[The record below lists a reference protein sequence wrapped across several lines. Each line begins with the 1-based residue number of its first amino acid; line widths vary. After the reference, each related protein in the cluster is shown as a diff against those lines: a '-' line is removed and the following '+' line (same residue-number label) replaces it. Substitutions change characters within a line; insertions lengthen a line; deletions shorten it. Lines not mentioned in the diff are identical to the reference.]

1 MRPRARADASPASG
15 TLSSWR
21 FVLYH
26 SPTMRPGLSLTLLAL
41 ASVACARGDRAREA
55 APVASSPLVGS
66 SGVSARALGLPPPV
80 MPAMCPEGMGSTEAV
95 CDGDLPGLHL
105 DQVYA
110 AVDQLLETRPELFDR
125 ERVIGHDGYKVIA
138 DDAFHLGVAELLQAQ
153 GLCAVWDYEQ
163 LQVKTSAAAS
173 EAYVLLDQKSFI
185 RRGDRVLTSTCVPA
199 AFPLDPEDVVDR
211 VRVGFYG
218 IRCPGDR
225 EPPRNGQ
232 GLLPVNCTGYVTAT
246 PKKADDTDVDP
257 RVHGPEIEWQLVPL
271 GGRVVLSN
279 YSDIPFN
286 QVVRGYS
293 PGDVR
298 LCATVQNHQGCL
310 NIKVIP

>member
-1 MRPRARADASPASG
+1 MRTP
-15 TLSSWR
+15 
-21 FVLYH
+21 
-26 SPTMRPGLSLTLLAL
+26 LSLAL
-41 ASVACARGDRAREA
+41 IAVASVACARGDRSGTRETESA
-55 APVASSPLVGS
+55 ASPLLGAS
-66 SGVSARALGLPPPV
+66 RVSARNAGLPPPV
-80 MPAMCPEGMGSTEAV
+80 LPAMCPEGMGSPEAL
-95 CDGDLPGLHL
+95 CDGDTPGLHL

-110 AVDQLLETRPELFDR
+110 AVDQLVETRPEMFDL

-138 DDAFHLGVAELLQAQ
+138 EEPFYLGVAGLLQAQ

-163 LQVKTSAAAS
+163 LQIKTSAAMS
-173 EAYVLLDQKSFI
+173 EAYVLLDAKNFI
-185 RRGDRVLTSTCVPA
+185 RRDDRRLSSTCVPA
-199 AFPLDPEDVVDR
+199 AFPLDPADIVDR

-225 EPPRNGQ
+225 DPPRNGQ
-232 GLLPVNCTGYVTAT
+232 GLLPVGCTGFVTAT

-257 RVHGPEIEWQLVPL
+257 RVHGPEIEWQLVSL
-271 GGRVVLSN
+271 GGRVFVSEN
-279 YSDIPFN
+279 ADIPFN
-286 QVVRGYS
+286 RIVRGYS

>member
-1 MRPRARADASPASG
+1 MRRTP
-15 TLSSWR
+15 
-21 FVLYH
+21 
-26 SPTMRPGLSLTLLAL
+26 LSLALVAL
-41 ASVACARGDRAREA
+41 ASVACARGDRTGASEA
-55 APVASSPLVGS
+55 PPASEPLVGAS
-66 SGVSARALGLPPPV
+66 RVSARRASLTPPV
-80 MPAMCPEGMGSTEAV
+80 LPAMCPEGVGNPEAS
-95 CDGDLPGLHL
+95 CTGDVPGLHL

-110 AVDQLLETRPELFDR
+110 AVDRLIETQPDIFDR
-125 ERVIGHDGYKVIA
+125 ERVIGHDGFKVLN
-138 DDAFHLGVAELLQAQ
+138 DEAFYLGVAGLLQAQ

-163 LQVKTSAAAS
+163 LQIKTSPAAS
-173 EAYVLLDQKSFI
+173 ESYVLLDQKNFI
-185 RRGDRVLTSTCVPA
+185 RRDDRLLNFTCVPA
-199 AFPLDPEDVVDR
+199 AFPLDPALIVDR

-218 IRCPGDR
+218 IRCEGDR

-257 RVHGPEIEWQLVPL
+257 RVHGSEIDWQLVPL
-271 GGRVVLSN
+271 GGRVIVAS

-286 QVVRGYS
+286 KVVKGYS

-298 LCATVQNHQGCL
+298 LCATVQGHQGCL

>member
-1 MRPRARADASPASG
+1 MRTP
-15 TLSSWR
+15 L
-21 FVLYH
+21 
-26 SPTMRPGLSLTLLAL
+26 GLALIAL
-41 ASVACARGDRAREA
+41 ASVACARGDRTGTRETESA
-55 APVASSPLVGS
+55 ASPLVVGMS
-66 SGVSARALGLPPPV
+66 RVSARDAGLPPPV
-80 MPAMCPEGMGSTEAV
+80 LPAMCPEGMGSLEAA
-95 CDGDLPGLHL
+95 CDGETPPLHL

-110 AVDQLLETRPELFDR
+110 AIDELVETRPEIFDR
-125 ERVIGHDGYKVIA
+125 ERVVGHDGYKVLSEE
-138 DDAFHLGVAELLQAQ
+138 AFYLGVAGLLQAQ

-173 EAYVLLDQKSFI
+173 EAYVLLDQKNFI
-185 RRGDRVLTSTCVPA
+185 RRDDRALSFTCVPA
-199 AFPLDPEDVVDR
+199 AFPLDPADVVDR

-232 GLLPVNCTGYVTAT
+232 GLLPVDCTGYVTAT
-246 PKKADDTDVDP
+246 PKKKDDTDVDP
-257 RVHGPEIEWQLVPL
+257 RVHGPEIEWKLVSL
-271 GGRVVLSN
+271 GGRAIVSS

-286 QVVRGYS
+286 KVVRGYS

-298 LCATVQNHQGCL
+298 LCATVQNHEGCL

>member
-1 MRPRARADASPASG
+1 MRTRAS
-15 TLSSWR
+15 
-21 FVLYH
+21 
-26 SPTMRPGLSLTLLAL
+26 LAL
-41 ASVACARGDRAREA
+41 IAVASVACASGDRSGTRETESAA
-55 APVASSPLVGS
+55 APLAGASR
-66 SGVSARALGLPPPV
+66 VSARDAGLPPPV
-80 MPAMCPEGMGSTEAV
+80 LPAMCPEGMGSPEAV
-95 CDGDLPGLHL
+95 CDGEIPGLHL
-105 DQVYA
+105 EQVYA
-110 AVDQLLETRPELFDR
+110 AIDELVETRPEIFDR
-125 ERVIGHDGYKVIA
+125 ERVVGHDGYKVLA
-138 DDAFHLGVAELLQAQ
+138 DDAFYLGVAGLLQAQ

-163 LQVKTSAAAS
+163 LQIKTSAAMS
-173 EAYVLLDQKSFI
+173 EAYVLLDAKSFI
-185 RRGDRVLTSTCVPA
+185 RRDDRILSSTCVPA

-232 GLLPVNCTGYVTAT
+232 GLLPVDCTGYVTAT
-246 PKKADDTDVDP
+246 PKKKDDTDVDP

-271 GGRVVLSN
+271 GGRVIVSN

-286 QVVRGYS
+286 KVVRGYS

-298 LCATVQNHQGCL
+298 LCATVQNRQGCL